1 MEDCTNTYYDPSIRP
16 TFVLEEKKTCI
27 DSSPSRNKNH
37 TASPTKRTRVR
48 FDCTGV
54 SSAIEATACDTNDKE
69 QIWYSRQEIKQ
80 CHREIVAIVKK
91 RRQEATLRGA
101 SATELSFRGIEEL
114 VSKSA
119 HQARRKRKRCV
130 VENVLKEQARQ
141 TKLNI
146 VDPDC
151 LGRKS
156 KLASKASRDLAF
168 KRGSMDAYAAYTLF

>member
-1 MEDCTNTYYDPSIRP
+1 MEDCTNTYSDPSTRP
-16 TFVLEEKKTCI
+16 TIILEEKKTCI
-27 DSSPSRNKNH
+27 DSSSSRNKNH

-54 SSAIEATACDTNDKE
+54 SSAIEATTCDTNEKE
-69 QIWYSRQEIKQ
+69 QTWYSRQEIKQ
-80 CHREIVAIVKK
+80 SHREIVAIVRK
-91 RRQEATLRGA
+91 RRKEATLMGK
-101 SATELSFRGIEEL
+101 SAMESSFRGIEEL

-119 HQARRKRKRCV
+119 LQARRKRKRCV